1 MDTVWIRNC
10 VFDMFWIRYGY
21 ASSGPGQFWVR
32 AELLRIWR
40 ALKCVTGARND
51 CGMVARLCRFA
62 GGVREGEGDGVIR
75 EGEGGGGRRVVGR
88 VGSSTLHA
96 TVIMSGS
103 SEGCGGLVD
112 RLRWGGGETVGGLWA
127 SCGVVMEGW
136 RWVVM

>member
-10 VFDMFWIRYGY
+10 VFDTFWIRYGY
-21 ASSGPGQFWVR
+21 ASGGPGQFWVR

-62 GGVREGEGDGVIR
+62 GGVK

-96 TVIMSGS
+96 TVIM
-103 SEGCGGLVD
+103 
-112 RLRWGGGETVGGLWA
+112 
-127 SCGVVMEGW
+127 
-136 RWVVM
+136 